1 MPSNR
6 KLEQQVEFLKNI
18 TRLLEFADGND
29 YALVLDITH
38 LDVKCKYGRSVHN
51 NGLSLAF
58 KVFGRTAGKR
68 LDYLHLESNHKIL
81 SKYWLSLDT
90 RCAYEDRV
98 YSMPWT
104 APDT

>member
-1 MPSNR
+1 MSNR
-6 KLEQQVEFLKNI
+6 KLDQQVEFLKNI

-38 LDVKCKYGRSVHN
+38 LDIECKYGRSVHN

-58 KVFGRTAGKR
+58 KVFGRTPGKR
-68 LDYLHLESNHKIL
+68 LDYLHLESDHTIL

-90 RCAYEDRV
+90 RCQYKDRI
-98 YSMPWT
+98 YSMPFT
-104 APDT
+104 TPDT